1 MSNFRAC
8 KRVGAINSSSRRAR
22 VVYSL
27 SFASFPFCFSLSPFL
42 LPLLSLSFSLTHLA
56 FSHLSPQPHSVP
68 IVTFLSTAISSF
80 SSPLILN
87 PYSRSNCSAPRLFLS
102 LLPSFF
108 SFSDFSIP
116 TDLRVRER
124 TNAIYLSYFLSGVQA
139 RATLCTVDHPSPP
152 VRRFASKFPYICT
165 HHAVHL
171 SSALSRF
178 SRAHV
183 SPFSRSF

>member
-42 LPLLSLSFSLTHLA
+42 LPLLSLSLTHLA

-108 SFSDFSIP
+108 SSPFQTSASRRIFEYVSVLTP
-116 TDLRVRER
+116 
-124 TNAIYLSYFLSGVQA
+124 IYLSYFLSGVQA

-152 VRRFASKFPYICT
+152 VRRFASKFPYMCT